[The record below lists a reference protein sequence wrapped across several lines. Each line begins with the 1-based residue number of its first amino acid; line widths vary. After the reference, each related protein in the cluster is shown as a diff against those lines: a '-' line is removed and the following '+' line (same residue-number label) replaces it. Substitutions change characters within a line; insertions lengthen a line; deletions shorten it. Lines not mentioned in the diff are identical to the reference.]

1 LKVEIRLSSDGSER
15 EGEGSLMQKWM
26 RWQDW
31 LAFVAGAYAALS
43 PIWTDTSDDAT
54 RTMVVLGVVTA
65 AIALWSLAMPEDRIS
80 EYALVLM
87 GILFVASPWVV
98 GFDNI
103 DAMCITAVAAGVVTA
118 LAGVLGMPEIDRR
131 MHRTPIAH

>member
-1 LKVEIRLSSDGSER
+1 
-15 EGEGSLMQKWM
+15 MQKWT

-43 PIWTDTSDDAT
+43 PIWTETSNDAT
-54 RTMVVLGVVTA
+54 WTMVVLGVVTA

-87 GILFVASPWVV
+87 GVLFVASPWVMS
-98 GFDNI
+98 FDNL
-103 DAMCITAVAAGVVTA
+103 DNMALTAWIVGGVTA
-118 LAGVLGMPEIDRR
+118 LAGVLGMPEVDRR
-131 MHRTPIAH
+131 MHHHTPIPH